1 MAIAWQLTCGTESLM
16 KVPGIDS
23 ARIVKDLAF
32 PIAEFHRRLRK
43 VRQEM
48 LDRGLGLLVV
58 STPENI
64 FYLSGYHT
72 AGYYCSQF
80 LLVPI
85 TGDPV
90 HITRG
95 TEETNAR
102 ALSWIDQTTSYM
114 DHELPVELLAA
125 QITKAGY
132 ADAIIGIEK
141 ISWFFTIADFENL
154 QRMLPK
160 AQYKDAS
167 MSVESARVV
176 KSDLELDY
184 IRKAATIAN
193 AGMTAGIAAIH
204 EGVNENEV
212 AAEVNRVVTSMGS
225 EYPGLPNFIASGI
238 RSSQA
243 HATWAGRRIERGD
256 PVLLEI
262 SGCVRRYSAA
272 IMRAAGVKPP
282 HPNYVKMEDVSRR
295 ALENMMNAIRPDR
308 PLEEVWNVWSKTIT
322 DGGFEGGFKRT
333 GYSIGI
339 SFPPDWGEGYILSF
353 KRNEKRLL
361 QTNMTF
367 HIPSMV
373 KVFGFADAGT
383 SETVRVTESGCEIL
397 TNHKR
402 QLYVC

>member
-1 MAIAWQLTCGTESLM
+1 M
-16 KVPGIDS
+16 KVPGLENAQIQ
-23 ARIVKDLAF
+23 KDLVF
-32 PIAEFHRRLRK
+32 PIPEFQRRLK
-43 VRQEM
+43 AVRDEM
-48 LDRGLGLLVV
+48 KNRDLALLVV

-64 FYLSGYHT
+64 YYLSGYHT

-80 LLVPI
+80 LLVPL

-102 ALSWIDQTTSYM
+102 ALSWIDATTSYM
-114 DHELPVELLAA
+114 DHELPVELLASE
-125 QITKAGY
+125 IEKAGY
-132 ADAIIGIEK
+132 ANAVIGIEK
-141 ISWFFTIADFENL
+141 ISWFFTIANFEQL
-154 QRMLPK
+154 KGILPK
-160 AQYKDAS
+160 ATYKDGS
-167 MSVESARVV
+167 MIVENARVV
-176 KSDLELDY
+176 KSDLEIEL
-184 IRKAATIAN
+184 IRKAAKIAN
-193 AGMTAGIAAIH
+193 AGMNAAIGAIH
-204 EGVNENEV
+204 EGATEDEV
-212 AAEVNRVVTSMGS
+212 AAETNRVCTVMGG
-225 EYPGLPNFIASGI
+225 EYPGLPNFVASGV

-243 HATWAGRRIERGD
+243 HATWAGRTIQKGD

-262 SGCVRRYSAA
+262 SGCVKRYSAA
-272 IMRAAGVKPP
+272 IMRAAGVAPL
-282 HPNYVKMEDVSRR
+282 HANYVKMEDVSRR
-295 ALENMMNAIRPDR
+295 ALENMLEAIKPGR
-308 PLEEVWNVWSKTIT
+308 PLEEPWNVWSKTVT

-361 QTNMTF
+361 QPNMTF

-383 SETVRVTESGCEIL
+383 SETIRVTQTGCEIL
-397 TNHKR
+397 TDHKR

>member
-1 MAIAWQLTCGTESLM
+1 M
-16 KVPGIDS
+16 KVPGLETAQIK
-23 ARIVKDLAF
+23 KDLAF
-32 PIAEFHRRLRK
+32 PIPEFQRRLKKIRE
-43 VRQEM
+43 EM
-48 LDRGLGLLVV
+48 TNRGLDLLVV

-64 FYLSGYHT
+64 YYLSGYHT

-85 TGDPV
+85 QGNPI

-95 TEETNAR
+95 TEETNAK
-102 ALSWIDQTTSYM
+102 ALSWIEQTTSYM

-132 ADAIIGIEK
+132 ADAAVGVEK
-141 ISWFFTIADFENL
+141 ISWFFTIADFEKL
-154 QRMLPK
+154 QKLLPK

-167 MSVESARVV
+167 MAVESARVV
-176 KSDLELDY
+176 KSELELDY
-184 IRKAATIAN
+184 IRQAAKIAVAGMKAA
-193 AGMTAGIAAIH
+193 IAAIH
-204 EGVNENEV
+204 EGTNENDV

-225 EYPGLPNFIASGI
+225 EYPGLPNFIASGV

-243 HATWAGRRIERGD
+243 HATWAGRKIEKGD

-272 IMRAAGVKPP
+272 IMRAAVVKPA
-282 HPNYVKMEDVSRR
+282 HPDFVKMEDVSRR
-295 ALENMMNAIRPDR
+295 ALENMMNAIRPGR
-308 PLEEVWNVWSKTIT
+308 PLEECWNVWSKTVT
-322 DGGFEGGFKRT
+322 DGGFEGRFKRT

-339 SFPPDWGEGYILSF
+339 NFPPDWGEGYILSF
-353 KRNEKRLL
+353 KRGETRLL

-383 SETVRVTESGCEIL
+383 SETVRVTASGCEIL
-397 TNHKR
+397 TDHERK
-402 QLYVC
+402 LYIC

>member
-1 MAIAWQLTCGTESLM
+1 M
-16 KVPGIDS
+16 KVPGLETAQIQ
-23 ARIVKDLAF
+23 KDLAF
-32 PIAEFHRRLRK
+32 PIPEFQRRLRK
-43 VRQEM
+43 VREGM
-48 LDRGLGLLVV
+48 SSRGLGLLVV

-64 FYLSGYHT
+64 YYLSGYHT

-85 TGDPV
+85 DGDPV

-95 TEETNAR
+95 TEETNAK

-114 DHELPVELLAA
+114 DHELPVDLLAA

-132 ADAIIGIEK
+132 ADGVIGIEK

-154 QRMLPK
+154 QKLLPK

-167 MSVESARVV
+167 MIVESARVV
-176 KSDLELDY
+176 KSDLEIDY
-184 IRKAATIAN
+184 IRHAAKIAE
-193 AGMTAGIAAIH
+193 AGMTAGIGAIND
-204 EGVNENEV
+204 GANENDV
-212 AAEVNRVVTSMGS
+212 AAEVNRVVTSMGG
-225 EYPGLPNFIASGI
+225 EYPGLPNFVASGV

-243 HATWAGRRIERGD
+243 HATWSGRKIEKGD

-272 IMRAAGVKPP
+272 IMRAAVVKPA
-282 HPNYVKMEDVSRR
+282 HPNFVKMEDVSRR
-295 ALENMMNAIRPDR
+295 ALENMLNAIRPDR
-308 PLEEVWNVWSKTIT
+308 PLEEVWNVWSQTVS
-322 DGGFEGGFKRT
+322 DGGFEGRFKRT

-353 KRNEKRLL
+353 KRGEKRLL
-361 QTNMTF
+361 QPNMTF

-383 SETVRVTESGCEIL
+383 SETVRVTASGCEIL
-397 TNHKR
+397 TNHKP
-402 QLYVC
+402 QLYIC

>member
-1 MAIAWQLTCGTESLM
+1 M
-16 KVPGIDS
+16 KVPGVETAQIK
-23 ARIVKDLAF
+23 KDLAF
-32 PIAEFHRRLRK
+32 PIPEFQRRLK
-43 VRQEM
+43 AVRDEM
-48 LDRGLGLLVV
+48 KNRGLGLLVV

-64 FYLSGYHT
+64 YYLSGYHT

-95 TEETNAR
+95 TEETNAK

-114 DHELPVELLAA
+114 DHQLPVELLAE
-125 QITKAGY
+125 QIEKAGY
-132 ADAIIGIEK
+132 SDGVIGIEK
-141 ISWFFTIADFENL
+141 ISWFLTIADFEKL
-154 QRMLPK
+154 KAILPK
-160 AQYKDAS
+160 ATYKDGS
-167 MSVESARVV
+167 MIVENARVV
-176 KSDLELDY
+176 KSNYEIEY
-184 IRKAATIAN
+184 IRKAAKIAE
-193 AGMTAGIAAIH
+193 AGMNAAIGAIR
-204 EGVNENEV
+204 EGANENDV
-212 AAEVNRVVTSMGS
+212 AAETNRVCTAMGG
-225 EYPGLPNFIASGI
+225 EYPGLPNFVASGV

-243 HATWAGRRIERGD
+243 HATWAGRTIERGD

-262 SGCVRRYSAA
+262 SGCVKRYSAA

-295 ALENMMNAIRPDR
+295 ALENMLEAIKPGR
-308 PLEEVWNVWSKTIT
+308 PLEEPWNVWSKTLT
-322 DGGFEGGFKRT
+322 DSGFEGGFKRT

-361 QTNMTF
+361 QPNMTF

-383 SETVRVTESGCEIL
+383 SETVRVTETGCEVL